1 MRPSGL
7 LLRNAAAL
15 LASQGITKLLNI
27 GVSIA
32 VVRWLGARDLGRYSY
47 VLAFCHPF
55 GALADFGLGT
65 LGAAKVCPAEW
76 MPRFGPGSK
85 VLPDRAAYP
94 SLGELV
100 STFDRGHAALLTAV
114 AATPAARWAEPHGW
128 PFLQQELP
136 TVADALAHLMTTH
149 AAAHLGQLS
158 AWRRGLGLPG
168 VLGF

>member
-1 MRPSGL
+1 MLERESNLFRFVRGYHHL
-7 LLRNAAAL
+7 L
-15 LASQGITKLLNI
+15 
-27 GVSIA
+27 V
-32 VVRWLGARDLGRYSY
+32 RDLDDARLCDVPAPGMNHAAWILGH
-47 VLAFCHPF
+47 LAI
-55 GALADFGLGT
+55 GNDFGLGT

-76 MPRFGPGSK
+76 MPRFGPGSR

-114 AATPAARWAEPHGW
+114 AATPAARWDAPHGW